1 VSFRRDLPVVRF
13 PRRSPT
19 HHRDEPGAFDII
31 GDVHGCAAEL
41 ADLLAALGYARDAAA
56 AWKAPSGR
64 LAIFV
69 GDFVDRGPRN
79 LDVLNTVMRMV
90 ASGSAKAVLGNHDLR
105 LERYLNGQAVSLDY
119 GLDVT
124 VAEIDAA
131 SAGERA
137 RILAFLRSLPSHLVL
152 DTGRLVVAH
161 TGLPERLH
169 GRASSRL
176 RQIAAYGPPGAA
188 DPTDPTKRHPW
199 VTDYAGEAAVVYGHT
214 PVAQPTWTRGTI
226 DIDTGCVFGGR
237 LTALRWPEREIVSVP
252 ARQRYADLGRAL

>member
-1 VSFRRDLPVVRF
+1 VPFRRDPPVARF
-13 PRRSPT
+13 PRHSPT
-19 HHRDEPGAFDII
+19 HHRDAPGAFDII

-41 ADLLAALGYARDAAA
+41 SDLMTALGYTRDAIV
-56 AWKAPSGR
+56 AWRAPSDR
-64 LAIFV
+64 MAVFV

-79 LDVLNTVMRMV
+79 LDVLDTVMRMV
-90 ASGSAKAVLGNHDLR
+90 AAGSAKAVVGNHDLR
-105 LERYLNGQAVSLDY
+105 LERYLKGQAVSLDY

-131 SAGERA
+131 SADTRA

-152 DTGRLVVAH
+152 DGGRLVVAH

-176 RQIAAYGPPGAA
+176 RQLAAYGPPGAA

-199 VTDYAGEAAVVYGHT
+199 VKDYAGAAAVVYGHT
-214 PVAQPTWTRGTI
+214 PVAEPMWTRGTI

-237 LTALRWPEREIVSVP
+237 LTALRWPERTFVSV
-252 ARQRYADLGRAL
+252 ASREKYAELGRAF